1 MSLPLRGRGWK
12 SVKNEVLLTAF
23 ASLPCGAWGWKC
35 KGVQKAVGKQRP
47 LLCGG
52 AWIAMYAAGRY
63 GGTAERNHMTVR
75 PDSEN
80 NLPVSSGAGKDKRLE
95 DKG

>member
-1 MSLPLRGRGWK
+1 
-12 SVKNEVLLTAF
+12 
-23 ASLPCGAWGWKC
+23 
-35 KGVQKAVGKQRP
+35 
-47 LLCGG
+47 
-52 AWIAMYAAGRY
+52 MYAAGRY